1 MSEPREKSGHNSN
14 KDEAAQKTRERHWEN
29 VIERAEEKRG
39 GKLPPSSPHD
49 YVEREGD
56 KIKK

>member
-1 MSEPREKSGHNSN
+1 MSEPREKSEDKSN
-14 KDEAAQKTRERHWEN
+14 KDEAAQKARERHWEN
-29 VIERAEEKRG
+29 VIERAEGKRS

-56 KIKK
+56 NIKK

>member
-1 MSEPREKSGHNSN
+1 MSEPREKSEDKSN
-14 KDEAAQKTRERHWEN
+14 KDEAAQKARERHWEN
-29 VIERAEEKRG
+29 VIKRAEEKRS

-56 KIKK
+56 KIEK

>member
-1 MSEPREKSGHNSN
+1 MSEPREKSEDKSN
-14 KDEAAQKTRERHWEN
+14 KDEPAQKARERNWEN
-29 VIERAEEKRG
+29 VIERAEEKRS
-39 GKLPPSSPHD
+39 GKLPPTSPHD

>member
-1 MSEPREKSGHNSN
+1 MSEPSEAKSN
-14 KDEAAQKTRERHWEN
+14 KDEAAQKARERHWEN
-29 VIERAEEKRG
+29 VIERAEQKRS